1 MAARGAMPARESASE
16 ELAEL
21 RGLLL
26 APEQEEIRR
35 LKRRLEAARSAEE
48 ISLALPL
55 AVHYAAQRNR
65 KLRSELLPVI
75 EQSMR
80 LSVRRDP
87 SILSEALFPI
97 VSEAVKKAV
106 AHALRQL
113 GETLQES
120 MEQSLTARSVGWRL
134 QALRTGRSYGEIVLI
149 HSRLY
154 CVEQVY
160 LIHRE
165 TGLLLTQISGSTVAS
180 QDAQMVSAMLIAI
193 QDFVKDSLGGQASNA
208 IETIEAGEFVIWL
221 QQGSH
226 AILAGIIR
234 GSPPKGLR
242 AVFERVLQSIGATRD
257 DALRKFEGD
266 TAPFEACQEDLRH
279 CFLGAGHEAARRIPW
294 WPVWTVAAFV
304 LALFGSLVLLSMRD
318 ARHWQSFVSSLRTE
332 PGIVVTEA
340 HRSGGEYFIT
350 GLRDPLARDPS
361 VLAKTAGFVADRT
374 HFRWQSYLSL
384 EAPFAQVREFQEAA
398 QRVDRRR
405 LYFRNDDSKIAA
417 EQLAGISD
425 AAADIKFLLSAAS
438 RAGKRVQI
446 EVAGKT
452 DASGTERRNSALS
465 KERSSSVAAMLTA
478 LGIPAQVLS
487 MADAQS
493 QQTPDPS
500 LNRCVSF
507 HVRTIAQ

>member
-1 MAARGAMPARESASE
+1 MAAQGAIPARESASG

-26 APEQEEIRR
+26 GPEQEEIRR
-35 LKRRLEAARSAEE
+35 LKRSLEAARSAEE
-48 ISLALPL
+48 ISMALPL

-75 EQSMR
+75 EQCMR
-80 LSVRRDP
+80 LSVRHDP
-87 SILSEALFPI
+87 GILSEALFPI

-120 MEQSLTARSVGWRL
+120 IERSLTARGLGWRL

-165 TGLLLTQISGSTVAS
+165 TGLLLTQISASTGAS
-180 QDAQMVSAMLIAI
+180 QDAKMVSAMLIAI

-234 GSPPKGLR
+234 GIPPKSLR
-242 AVFERVLQSIGATRD
+242 PVFERVLQGIGATRD

-266 TAPFEACQEDLRH
+266 TTPFEACQEDLRH
-279 CFLGAGHEAARRIPW
+279 CFLGAGRQAARRIPR
-294 WPVWTVAAFV
+294 WPGWTVAACAV
-304 LALFGSLVLLSMRD
+304 ALFGSLVFSSMRD
-318 ARHWQSFVSSLRTE
+318 ARHWQSFVSRLRTE
-332 PGIVVTEA
+332 PGVVVTEA
-340 HRSGGEYFIT
+340 HRSGGEYFVT
-350 GLRDPLARDPS
+350 GLRDPLARDPA
-361 VLAKTAGFVADRT
+361 VLAKTAGFVAAKT
-374 HFRWQSYLSL
+374 HFRWQGYLSL
-384 EAPFAQVREFQEAA
+384 EAPFAQIRELEEAA
-398 QRVDRRR
+398 QRVERHR
-405 LYFRNDDSKIAA
+405 LYFRTDDSKIAP
-417 EQLAGISD
+417 EQLAGVSD
-425 AAADIKFLLSAAS
+425 AAADIRVLLSAAS
-438 RAGKRVQI
+438 RAGKRVRI

-452 DASGTERRNSALS
+452 DASGTEQRNSALS

-487 MADAQS
+487 ATDAQP
-493 QQTPDPS
+493 QQASDPS